1 MSQRLGESFLQP
13 ETFNFSYSNT
23 NRRNTYL
30 NALLF
35 QQGDQ
40 VIEELAKLRSLNEDD
55 KTENAMLRSR
65 IDEQCQLIMI
75 LKQRGD
81 ETMTQLKTSER
92 IRESLEEFR
101 AHAQTAIDM
110 EVKKSQM
117 LDQRFNELA
126 ENHQELIKFKDQYK
140 IENERLRAE
149 NAQLKK
155 DNEELFSAA
164 LQEKVVIIT
173 ELEEEL
179 KSVKE
184 RCTNAE
190 TRAV

>member
-1 MSQRLGESFLQP
+1 VSQRLGESFLQP